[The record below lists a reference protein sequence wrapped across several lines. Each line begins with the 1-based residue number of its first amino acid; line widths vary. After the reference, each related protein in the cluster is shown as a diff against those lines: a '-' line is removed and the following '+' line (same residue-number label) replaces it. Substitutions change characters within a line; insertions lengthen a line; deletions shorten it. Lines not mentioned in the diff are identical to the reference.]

1 MKYVRFVTPILKRV
15 VYPSLAGAGYF
26 CSMARPGLAVITY
39 HGVLPPSHKPIDP
52 GFDGSLI
59 TAETFRQQLRLLKK
73 KYNIISPEEMRGWSQ
88 NGGELPPRAVL
99 LTCDDGFLNNLT
111 EMVPILQDEGLR
123 CLFFV
128 TGASV
133 GEQRTMLW
141 YEELL
146 LAFMRAP
153 SGNFKICSDAIEI
166 SGVLG
171 EREQRRA
178 LWWNAV
184 KRLSQVDAEP
194 RERFLREVHPH
205 FGLEQSLQF
214 FLNTYPE
221 TQRHFC
227 LLTRPELQ
235 QLAASGMTIGA
246 HTVTH
251 PILAQL
257 PPDLA
262 WTEIAESRTRLESA
276 LGRRVWAFAYPF
288 GDAASV
294 TPRVVAM
301 TKQLGFDVAFMNI
314 GGGLGASLPPHTMP
328 RVHVNAGMSLP
339 EFEAH
344 VSGFYESI
352 QSLVRRTTQ
361 TETQG
366 LEVVPEPPPDLRP
379 AQVASHH

>member
-1 MKYVRFVTPILKRV
+1 LKRV
-15 VYPSLAGAGYF
+15 VYPSLSGAGYF
-26 CSMARPGLAVITY
+26 RSVARPGLAVITY
-39 HGVLPPSHKPIDP
+39 HGVLPPGSRSIDP

-59 TAETFRQQLRLLKK
+59 TAESFRQQLRLLKK
-73 KYNIISPEEMRGWSQ
+73 KYNVISPEEMHGWSQ
-88 NGGELPPRAVL
+88 NGGELPPRAAL

-133 GEQRTMLW
+133 GDRRTMLW

-153 SGNFKICSDAIEI
+153 AGNFKISSETSSNAIEI

-178 LWWNAV
+178 LWWTAV
-184 KRLSQVDAEP
+184 KRLSQVDAET
-194 RERFLREVHPH
+194 RERFLREVHAY
-205 FGLEQSLQF
+205 FGLEESLQF

-227 LLTRPELQ
+227 LLTRTELQ

-246 HTVTH
+246 HTLTH

-257 PPDLA
+257 PPELA
-262 WTEIAESRTRLESA
+262 WTEIAESRARLESA
-276 LGRRVWAFAYPF
+276 LGKEIWAFAYPF

-294 TPRVVAM
+294 TARVLAM
-301 TKQLGFDVAFMNI
+301 TKQIGFDAAFMNV
-314 GGGLGASLPPHTMP
+314 GGGLGASLPLRAIP
-328 RVHVNAGMSLP
+328 RVHVNAGMSLA

-344 VSGFYESI
+344 ISGFYESI
-352 QSLVRRTTQ
+352 QRIVRRTPRPAA
-361 TETQG
+361 QG
-366 LEVVPEPPPDLRP
+366 LDVVREPAPDLRP
-379 AQVASHH
+379 AGVVSHS

>member
-1 MKYVRFVTPILKRV
+1 MRFVTPILKRV
-15 VYPSLAGAGYF
+15 VYPSLAVAGYF
-26 CSMARPGLAVITY
+26 RSVASPGLAVVTY
-39 HGVLPPSHKPIDP
+39 HGVLPPGYKPIDP

-73 KYNIISPEEMRGWSQ
+73 KYTVIAPEEMHSWCL
-88 NGGELPPRAVL
+88 NGGQLPPRAAL

-111 EMVPILQDEGLR
+111 EMLPILQDEGLR

-133 GEQRTMLW
+133 GDERTMLW

-153 SGNFKICSDAIEI
+153 AGNFTISSDNIEI

-178 LWWNAV
+178 LWWKAV
-184 KRLSQVDAEP
+184 KRLSQVDAET
-194 RERFLREVHPH
+194 RDRFLRQAHSY
-205 FGLEQSLQF
+205 FALEESLKF
-214 FLNTYPE
+214 FLATYPE
-221 TQRHFC
+221 TRRHFC
-227 LLTRPELQ
+227 LLTRTELRA
-235 QLAASGMTIGA
+235 LAASGMTIGA
-246 HTVTH
+246 HTLTH
-251 PILAQL
+251 PVLAQL
-257 PPDLA
+257 PPELA

-276 LGRRVWAFAYPF
+276 LGRKIWAFAYPF
-288 GDAASV
+288 GDAGSV

-301 TKQLGFDVAFMNI
+301 TKQAGFDAAFMNI
-314 GGGLGASLPPHTMP
+314 GGGLGASLPLHAIP
-328 RVHVNAGMSLP
+328 RVHVNAGMSLA

-352 QSLVRRTTQ
+352 QRVVRRNPQ
-361 TETQG
+361 PETQG
-366 LEVVPEPPPDLRP
+366 LEVVREPAPDLRP
-379 AQVASHH
+379 A